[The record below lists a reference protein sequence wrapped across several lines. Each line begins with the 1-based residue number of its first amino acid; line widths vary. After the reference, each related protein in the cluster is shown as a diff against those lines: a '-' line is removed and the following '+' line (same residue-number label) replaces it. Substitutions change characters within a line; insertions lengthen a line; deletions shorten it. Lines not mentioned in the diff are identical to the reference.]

1 VDQTS
6 GDSSLKY
13 GRAIAGGLPH
23 LVEAALSEH
32 PDAAIVVK
40 AHPDVVRGER
50 EGEVATLLSHPRV
63 RVLAIMLP
71 NVPSKHM
78 MHIGNVPEGS
88 IAEVLRWALGDIEGS
103 RILSSER
110 MEPES

>member
-1 VDQTS
+1 MNDEGGAPKSFEPHPEMAPVVACAAELS
-6 GDSSLKY
+6 PAM
-13 GRAIAGGLPH
+13 RAVML
-23 LVEAALSEH
+23 
-32 PDAAIVVK
+32 
-40 AHPDVVRGER
+40 R
-50 EGEVATLLSHPRV
+50 HPRV

-71 NVPSKHM
+71 NTPSKHL

-110 MEPES
+110 MGPES